1 MACASKPMVDIYDI
15 DSKIAD
21 NSNSYNLINCEQ
33 RIEEQNYKCSIEK
46 FEGMDT
52 VWTYDAAED
61 VSAELSFFVS
71 VYDGKMKLVLIA
83 PDDSLTT
90 IAEIT
95 PETKLEDPINYTI
108 NLKKGKNR
116 IKVVAGIDTKLELY
130 NSGLK
135 KLYLCDDIK
144 NTRMALYFNGLNLK
158 YSAFLIC
165 YSDLLR
171 RAVQS

>member
-1 MACASKPMVDIYDI
+1 MNKKINKVKIMMIVVTLIFGVMACASNPMVDFYDN
-15 DSKIAD
+15 DSKIAS

-61 VSAELSFFVS
+61 ISAELSYFVS
-71 VYDGKMKLVLIA
+71 VYNGKMKLVLIA

-95 PETKLEDPINYTI
+95 PETKLEDSLNYTI

-116 IKVVAGIDTKLELY
+116 IKVVAGKDTKLDIELSIPIGEFAELGY
-130 NSGLK
+130 
-135 KLYLCDDIK
+135 
-144 NTRMALYFNGLNLK
+144 
-158 YSAFLIC
+158 
-165 YSDLLR
+165 
-171 RAVQS
+171 